1 MLKTIEMKE
10 EKMLN
15 ENEGDKQW
23 SLTIMERDFN
33 SWKDKRRI
41 FFTFE
46 AKVDYGY
53 DGEEAQT

>member
-1 MLKTIEMKE
+1 MKE

-15 ENEGDKQW
+15 EDEGDKQW

-33 SWKDKRRI
+33 TWKDKRRI

-53 DGEEAQT
+53 DEEEAQT